1 MSDLIE
7 RIDHTEHAGYSLGNA
22 VAIEDTVVNI
32 GDVFITER
40 QFYEDNVHYY
50 KVIGFGGCN
59 QLIMRKIGCKLVSF
73 DGKTGKKVPDVSNEI
88 GAPCVHKAWFERDNE
103 GGLAVIKSIADYS
116 HPVTLKRKLEDG
128 SYELDRCYA

>member
-7 RIDHTEHAGYSLGNA
+7 RIEHTKYSLGN
-22 VAIEDTVVNI
+22 VAAIDDTVVDI
-32 GDVFITER
+32 GDVFMTER

-73 DGKTGKKVPDVSNEI
+73 DGKTGQKVPDVNNEI
-88 GAPCVHKAWFERDNE
+88 GEPFVHKTWFEREDE
-103 GGLAVIKSIADYS
+103 DSLAVIKSIADYS
-116 HPVTLKRKLEDG
+116 HPVSLKRKLEDG
-128 SYELDRCYA
+128 SYESDRCYA